1 MKKIVVLMFIAIF
14 ALTGIA
20 AAKGPGHLG
29 REDGLERGVQKGTSG
44 TFWERE
50 KVSEALSLTGEE
62 KAAITELHNDHR
74 SAVQELRNNLKEQH
88 LALREIMESEDFSP
102 SNAREKFKNTEKI
115 RSMIQEERFEL
126 RIEQREILGQERF
139 VKMENM
145 EKRAMRKRRG
155 GKRVPST
162 E

>member
-1 MKKIVVLMFIAIF
+1 MKKIVVLMFIAVF

-29 REDGLERGVQKGTSG
+29 REDGLERGVQKGAPG

-62 KAAITELHNDHR
+62 KAALTELHNDHR